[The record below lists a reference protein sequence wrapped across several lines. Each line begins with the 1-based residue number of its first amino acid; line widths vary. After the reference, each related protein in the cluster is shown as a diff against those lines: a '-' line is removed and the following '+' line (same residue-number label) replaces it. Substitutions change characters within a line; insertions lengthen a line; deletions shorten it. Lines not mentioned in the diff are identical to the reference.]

1 MSYYL
6 WLTLHWLANH
16 LPERVGRALFALLG
30 RLAFL
35 AARRWRV
42 NALDNMRHVL
52 GPAASP
58 AEIEAASRAA
68 VIHQFTNYWYMF
80 RPPAPEERWQGSFT
94 VDGWEHLDEAVA
106 RGKGVILISAH
117 FGSPEHLAEV
127 LRRERGLR
135 PLAPAETIRP
145 EKLYHWFVAVREQ
158 RGGRG
163 LPADQSALE
172 LIRALR
178 RGEVIAVA
186 ADLDT
191 TRQGEATP
199 FFDAPAQLP
208 QGMARLALMTGAA
221 VVPVFVVRRPD
232 WTFHTTFEPP
242 LVFERTGDREA
253 DLRHALRQLA
263 QVMERWIRAYPTQW
277 TQFNPIWRWANVT
290 ESAASGIIDA
300 NVHPP
305 P

>member
-6 WLTLHWLANH
+6 WLALYWLANH
-16 LPERVGRALFALLG
+16 LPERVGCALFALIG
-30 RLAFL
+30 RVTFL
-35 AARRWRV
+35 VARRWRA

-52 GPAASP
+52 RPPASQREVEQTAQ
-58 AEIEAASRAA
+58 AA
-68 VIHQFTNYWYMF
+68 VVHQFTNYWYML
-80 RPPAPEERWQGSFT
+80 RPPVSDDRWPGGST
-94 VDGWEHLDEAVA
+94 VDGWEHLDQAVA
-106 RGKGVILISAH
+106 RGRGVILISAH
-117 FGSPEHLAEV
+117 FGSPEHLADL

-145 EKLYHWFVAVREQ
+145 EKLYHWFVAVRER

-163 LPADQSALE
+163 IPADQSALE

-191 TRQGEATP
+191 TRQGEPTE
-199 FFDAPAQLP
+199 FFGAPAQLP
-208 QGMARLALMTGAA
+208 QGMGRLALMTGAA

-232 WTFHTTFEPP
+232 WTFHTVFEPP

-253 DLRHALRQLA
+253 DLRRALRQLA

-277 TQFNPIWRWANVT
+277 TQFNPIWQWANVT
-290 ESAASGIIDA
+290 ESPASGIIDA
-300 NVHPP
+300 DVHPP